1 MNKVLGPLQNLY
13 SDRSGITGLE
23 TAIILIAFIVVAAV
37 FAFTVM
43 TTGLFSTEKAKTTA
57 QAGITEASSTF
68 APKGAIVAQAT
79 ALGTNN
85 ARVQTLFVQL
95 QPATGS
101 AGASINRS
109 DLAFIYVDKNQRYAT
124 DGIITDTYDAGPP
137 VVLDETNHGVISG
150 INIRKIVGDAA
161 LPNLLQEGE
170 VAEITISL
178 NDSAAQIAV
187 NAPQI
192 PNAIPEKFRLASNTE
207 FSIEIIPS
215 TGGSLIIS
223 RKTPPELTSTMNLQ

>member
-1 MNKVLGPLQNLY
+1 MY
-13 SDRSGITGLE
+13 
-23 TAIILIAFIVVAAV
+23 
-37 FAFTVM
+37 
-43 TTGLFSTEKAKTTA
+43 
-57 QAGITEASSTF
+57 
-68 APKGAIVAQAT
+68 
-79 ALGTNN
+79 
-85 ARVQTLFVQL
+85 VQL

-101 AGASINRS
+101 AGASINRA

-124 DGIITDTYDAGPP
+124 DGIITTAYDAGPP
-137 VVLDETNHGVISG
+137 VVLDERNHGVISG
-150 INIRKIVGDAA
+150 ISIRKIVGDSA

-178 NDSAAQIAV
+178 NNTAAAIAA

-192 PNAIPEKFRLASNTE
+192 PNAIPAKFRLASNTE